1 MKKFA
6 LLILGGLVLL
16 IIGDFIIGSTLKYF
30 YFKTTSGLLQRT
42 TYSIQETEAEILI
55 FGSSRANH
63 HYDTKIIEEYTGQSA
78 YNTGR
83 DGNTIFYQTAL
94 LKSILN
100 RYTPKQIILDFT
112 GTFAYLQEDYDRLSS
127 LLPYYSAHEELRDII
142 LLKSPFEEYKLK
154 SKIYPYNSLL
164 TTIVVGNL
172 NYNQTRKGN
181 TDAYNGYVP
190 SYGIWKKEIVAKET
204 PGKYEIE
211 KNKLDV
217 FQEFLELSQQKN
229 IPLLVVYSPV
239 YYLYDKNYSVEVCKD
254 ICKKYNVAF
263 VDFSKDTE
271 FLKNKELFND
281 KYHLNHNGAKLLTEK
296 VLKVLKNRDIK

>member
-164 TTIVVGNL
+164 TTIAVGNL